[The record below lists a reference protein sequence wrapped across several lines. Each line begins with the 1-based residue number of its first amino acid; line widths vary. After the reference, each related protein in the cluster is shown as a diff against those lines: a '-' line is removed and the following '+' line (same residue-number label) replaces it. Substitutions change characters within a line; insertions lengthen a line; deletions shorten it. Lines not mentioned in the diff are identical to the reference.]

1 MSNHYHSFLRF
12 QQIDDSLFNGQFIL
26 DVQGCRGLIQQ
37 QDRTVFQNSPGDR
50 EALPLTTGE
59 QVAVLAGGVS

>member
-1 MSNHYHSFLRF
+1 MSNHYHRFLRF

>member
-1 MSNHYHSFLRF
+1 MSNHHHSFLRF